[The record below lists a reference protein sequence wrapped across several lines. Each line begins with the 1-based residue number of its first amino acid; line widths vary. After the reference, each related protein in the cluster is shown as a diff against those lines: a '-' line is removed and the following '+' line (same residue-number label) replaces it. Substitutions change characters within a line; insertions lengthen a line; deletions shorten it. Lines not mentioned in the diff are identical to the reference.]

1 MLSSRGSSQPRD
13 WTQVFRIAGEFFTIW
28 AARETQGYCNGY
40 PFSGGLLD
48 PGIELAFHA
57 LQSEPLPAELPG
69 MDEAQARVK
78 ITRRN
83 INNLRHAVD
92 TTLMTLTFSFPT
104 FEPICRSMSNSTC
117 CFLTCT
123 QVLQEAGKVV
133 WYSQL
138 FKNYPQFVVIHT
150 VKGFN
155 VVNEAKVDVFLRFSC
170 FFYDPLDVG
179 NLTSGSSAFSKSSL
193 NIWNFS
199 WTSGILCTVE
209 A

>member
-1 MLSSRGSSQPRD
+1 MEQQDGSKLGKGVHQGFILSLCLFNSHAEYSMGN
-13 WTQVFRIAGEFFTIW
+13 
-28 AARETQGYCNGY
+28 AR
-40 PFSGGLLD
+40 L
-48 PGIELAFHA
+48 
-57 LQSEPLPAELPG
+57 
-69 MDEAQARVK
+69 DEAQARVK

-199 WTSGILCTVE
+199 
-209 A
+209 

>member
-28 AARETQGYCNGY
+28 ATRETQGYCNGY

-57 LQSEPLPAELPG
+57 LQSDPLPAELPG
-69 MDEAQARVK
+69 MDEAQAGVK

-83 INNLRHAVD
+83 INKLRRAVD

-104 FEPICRSMSNSTC
+104 FEPIRRSMSNSTC

-133 WYSQL
+133 CYSHLLKNFPVSYRPYSQKL
-138 FKNYPQFVVIHT
+138 YCS
-150 VKGFN
+150 
-155 VVNEAKVDVFLRFSC
+155 LW
-170 FFYDPLDVG
+170 
-179 NLTSGSSAFSKSSL
+179 SKSRC
-193 NIWNFS
+193 FP
-199 WTSGILCTVE
+199 GIPLLFLWSTGCWQFDFWFLCLF
-209 A
+209 